1 MFFACVVIS
10 GVLAFA
16 LVGSAMAKLRRMEQ
30 VVVPITSV
38 GVPLDWFPWLA
49 ALELLGAAGLIIG
62 LFVPAIGIAAATGV
76 IIYFVGAVIAHLRAG
91 DSTIAAPAFLAF
103 MAVGALVLRI
113 YSI

>member
-1 MFFACVVIS
+1 MFLACVVIS

-49 ALELLGAAGLIIG
+49 GVELLGAAGLIIG
-62 LFVPAIGIAAATGV
+62 LAVPAVGIAAAIGV
-76 IIYFVGAVIAHLRAG
+76 ILYFVGAVVAHLRAG

-113 YSI
+113 YSM